1 MGFSMVL
8 ALIRRISL
16 HRCLW
21 ACQLAE
27 GSHTPA
33 VSAPRAG
40 RTESNSATGV
50 IQPFARLSNNF
61 ICSGAVL
68 DVFLGPA
75 TSMATSKHLMD

>member
-1 MGFSMVL
+1 MDFSMAV
-8 ALIRRISL
+8 AFIRKISL

-27 GSHTPA
+27 GSHILA

-40 RTESNSATGV
+40 RIEPNSATNV
-50 IQPFARLSNNF
+50 IQQFARLSSSF

-68 DVFLGPA
+68 GMLLGL
-75 TSMATSKHLMD
+75 SHLYGYK

>member
-1 MGFSMVL
+1 MDFSMAL
-8 ALIRRISL
+8 AFIRGISL

-27 GSHTPA
+27 GRHTLA

-40 RTESNSATGV
+40 RTEPNSATEV
-50 IQPFARLSNNF
+50 IQPFARLSNSF

-68 DVFLGPA
+68 KVLLGL
-75 TSMATSKHLMD
+75 SHLYGCK